1 MPIFRVLKPLS
12 KGFHRVIPAG
22 SIIDINWLEDE
33 QLARLVVVGAVAK
46 IQAPP
51 LAKFPGWQ
59 TRDAR
64 LSKVGVNGVE
74 AFLEADDE
82 WLAERLK
89 LKPSTVERWKKE
101 LVDRHLT
108 VAQKPRR

>member
-22 SIIDINWLEDE
+22 SVIDINWLEDE
-33 QLARLVVVGAVAK
+33 QLARLVAVGAVAK
-46 IQAPP
+46 IQTPP
-51 LAKFPGWQ
+51 LAKFPGWK
-59 TRDAR
+59 TRAAR
-64 LSKVGVNGVE
+64 LSRAGVNGVE
-74 AFLEADDE
+74 TFLEADNE

-89 LKPSTVERWKKE
+89 LKPSTVERWKNE